1 MANVLNRTTK
11 QYLVSVNTPDYPVG
25 SWIHS
30 PDLSAVVGFSE
41 RYWTITGDA
50 VTLMSQAERDA
61 VDAAYLTAARD
72 AAAAQ
77 LQQTEDVLRAFMLA
91 VLDELNLH
99 AAKHNAILD
108 AIDASGSLAEVKTN
122 IAAIAD
128 YPSRTE
134 LQLRTSV
141 RNKLGT

>member
-1 MANVLNRTTK
+1 VANVLNRTSK
-11 QYLVSVNTPDYPVG
+11 LFLVSVNTPDYPLID
-25 SWIHS
+25 WIHS
-30 PDLSAVVGFSE
+30 PDLSAVVGFAE
-41 RYWTITGDA
+41 RYWTITGDV

-61 VDAAYLTAARD
+61 VDAALLTAARD

-99 AAKHNAILD
+99 ADKHNAILD
-108 AIDASGSLAEVKTN
+108 AIDAGSTLAQVKAN
-122 IAAIAD
+122 IAAVTD
-128 YPSRTE
+128 YPARTE
-134 LQLRTSV
+134 AQLRTSV